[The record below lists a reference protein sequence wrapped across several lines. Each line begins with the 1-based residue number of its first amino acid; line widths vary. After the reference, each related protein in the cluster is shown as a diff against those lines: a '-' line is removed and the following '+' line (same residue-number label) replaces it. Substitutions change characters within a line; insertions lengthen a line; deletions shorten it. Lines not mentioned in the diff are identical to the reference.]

1 MHDRLTL
8 NFITIKGKKSI
19 VQSSTFSESEVILSL
34 GDLWGDVTHGKT
46 DLQPDD

>member
-1 MHDRLTL
+1 MYGRLTL

-19 VQSSTFSESEVILSL
+19 VQSSIFSES
-34 GDLWGDVTHGKT
+34 DLWDDVTHGQT